1 MKPDI
6 IDDYFFIS
14 NIGPPD
20 MSSNVNTSCKVLS
33 ADILWTTGFH
43 GGNQQQFYVLVLDV
57 KTRITKIYN
66 THQFGNEKNEDKS
79 YNIALQPGL
88 YSFRIFGN
96 NSFGNATSGESTC
109 QVNG

>member
-1 MKPDI
+1 
-6 IDDYFFIS
+6 
-14 NIGPPD
+14 
-20 MSSNVNTSCKVLS
+20 MSSNVITSCKDSS

-43 GGNQQQFYVLVLDV
+43 GGQQQQFYVLVLDV

-88 YSFRIFGN
+88 YSFKIFGN

>member
-1 MKPDI
+1 
-6 IDDYFFIS
+6 
-14 NIGPPD
+14 
-20 MSSNVNTSCKVLS
+20 MSSNVNASCKILS

-43 GGNQQQFYVLVLDV
+43 GGKQQQFYVLVLDV
-57 KTRITKIYN
+57 KTSITKMYDI
-66 THQFGNEKNEDKS
+66 HQFGNEKNEDTF

>member
-1 MKPDI
+1 
-6 IDDYFFIS
+6 
-14 NIGPPD
+14 

-43 GGNQQQFYVLVLDV
+43 GGKQQQFYVLVLDV

-96 NSFGNATSGESTC
+96 SSFGTATSGESTC

>member
-1 MKPDI
+1 
-6 IDDYFFIS
+6 
-14 NIGPPD
+14 

-43 GGNQQQFYVLVLDV
+43 GGKQQQFYVLVLDV

-79 YNIALQPGL
+79 YTIALQPGL

-96 NSFGNATSGESTC
+96 NSFGSATSGESTC

>member
-1 MKPDI
+1 M
-6 IDDYFFIS
+6 FFIS
-14 NIGPPD
+14 KIGPPD
-20 MSSNVNTSCKVLS
+20 ISSNVNASCKVLS

-43 GGNQQQFYVLVLDV
+43 GGKQQQFFVLVLDE

-66 THQFGNEKNEDKS
+66 THKFGNEKNVYKA
-79 YNIALQPGL
+79 YNIELQPGL

-96 NSFGNATSGESTC
+96 NSFGSATSGESTC

>member
-1 MKPDI
+1 
-6 IDDYFFIS
+6 
-14 NIGPPD
+14 

-43 GGNQQQFYVLVLDV
+43 GGEKQRFYVLVLDV

-66 THQFGNEKNEDKS
+66 THEFGNEKNEYKA
-79 YNIALQPGL
+79 YNIELQPGL

-96 NSFGNATSGESTC
+96 NSFGNATSGESIC

>member
-1 MKPDI
+1 
-6 IDDYFFIS
+6 
-14 NIGPPD
+14 
-20 MSSNVNTSCKVLS
+20 MSSNVNASCKVLS

-43 GGNQQQFYVLVLDV
+43 GGEKQQFYVLVLDV

-66 THQFGNEKNEDKS
+66 THKFGNEKNEDKS

-96 NSFGNATSGESTC
+96 NSFGAATSGESTC

>member
-1 MKPDI
+1 
-6 IDDYFFIS
+6 
-14 NIGPPD
+14 
-20 MSSNVNTSCKVLS
+20 MSSNVNTSCKVSS
-33 ADILWTTGFH
+33 ADIVWTMRFH
-43 GGNQQQFYVLVLDV
+43 GGKQQQFYVLVLDV

-66 THQFGNEKNEDKS
+66 THVTSYEKNEDKA

-96 NSFGNATSGESTC
+96 NSFGEATSGESTC

>member
-1 MKPDI
+1 
-6 IDDYFFIS
+6 
-14 NIGPPD
+14 
-20 MSSNVNTSCKVLS
+20 MSSNVNASCKVLS

-43 GGNQQQFYVLVLDV
+43 GGKQQEFYVLVLDV

-66 THQFGNEKNEDKS
+66 TRVISHEKNEDKA

-88 YSFRIFGN
+88 YSFRIVGS

-109 QVNG
+109 QVNGYYVYINYY

>member
-1 MKPDI
+1 
-6 IDDYFFIS
+6 
-14 NIGPPD
+14 
-20 MSSNVNTSCKVLS
+20 MSSNVNASCKVLS

-43 GGNQQQFYVLVLDV
+43 GGKQQQFYVLVLDV
-57 KTRITKIYN
+57 ITRITKIYN
-66 THQFGNEKNEDKS
+66 THKFGNEKNQDKA
-79 YNIALQPGL
+79 YNIALQLGL